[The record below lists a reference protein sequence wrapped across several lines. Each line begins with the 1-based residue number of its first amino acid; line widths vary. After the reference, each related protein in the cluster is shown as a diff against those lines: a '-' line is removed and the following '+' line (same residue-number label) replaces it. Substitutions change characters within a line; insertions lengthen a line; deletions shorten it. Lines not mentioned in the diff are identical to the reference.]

1 MNTQKHTVKSKI
13 VFFIGLSPFATS
25 EQQVVFLELPPFF

>member
-13 VFFIGLSPFATS
+13 VFFIGLIPFATS